1 MDILKRISTVPV
13 AQIEEVVTAENI
25 CHCRNPLEKA
35 FEVTPKLKKK
45 KNNNRLK
52 EVQLVKAVKLIL
64 TSPTPNS
71 MS

>member
-45 KNNNRLK
+45 KK
-52 EVQLVKAVKLIL
+52 TTIA
-64 TSPTPNS
+64 
-71 MS
+71 

>member
-35 FEVTPKLKKK
+35 FEVTPKLKKNK
-45 KNNNRLK
+45 TKQSLK
-52 EVQLVKAVKLIL
+52 RSAACE
-64 TSPTPNS
+64 SS
-71 MS
+71 